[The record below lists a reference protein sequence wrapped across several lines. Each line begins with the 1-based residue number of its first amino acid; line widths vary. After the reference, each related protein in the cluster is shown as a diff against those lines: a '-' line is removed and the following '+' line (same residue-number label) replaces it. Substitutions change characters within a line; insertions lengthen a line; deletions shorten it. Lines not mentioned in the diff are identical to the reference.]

1 MKARTLAATLF
12 FAVVLPAPFGHAH
25 HASGVVFDK
34 NQTHTIEGTVVSL
47 ELVNPHVR
55 LFVDVTTEG
64 GEVERWTV
72 EGPGKLSLGR
82 RGWTDDMF
90 ETGEPITAVGNPAF
104 SGARGMWLQSIVMP
118 DGREFMD
125 PQYEDALAIEAERR
139 ERARRVLGQSDDE

>member
-1 MKARTLAATLF
+1 MKTRISAATLLL
-12 FAVVLPAPFGHAH
+12 AVVLPAPWGHAH
-25 HASGVVFDK
+25 HAAGAVYDR
-34 NQTHTIEGTVVSL
+34 NQIHTIEGTVVSL

-55 LFVDVTTEG
+55 LFIDVTTGG

-90 ETGEPITAVGNPAF
+90 ETGEAITAVGSPAA
-104 SGARGMWLQSIVMP
+104 SGANGMWLQRIVMP
-118 DGREFMD
+118 DGREFLD

-139 ERARRVLGQSDDE
+139 ERARRVLEQSDGE